1 MTHNNKWQG
10 FTIIEVL
17 MVLAIGGLMITMVFA
32 AIPFITRSNQNNQRK
47 DDVAILLQRVS
58 DYRLHNSGAFP
69 GSATDL
75 DLSGINKLKFYDSNS
90 NVSII
95 DNRQDLAVANTDITK
110 VKIYNYSLCDT
121 DSARYG
127 STVAGGS
134 RDIVALFAL
143 DKGSGASNGSPQCK
157 EM

>member
-1 MTHNNKWQG
+1 MTQNKKRQG

-17 MVLAIGGLMITMVFA
+17 IVLAIGGLMITMVFA

-47 DDVAILLQRVS
+47 NDVAIILQSIS
-58 DYRLHNSGAFP
+58 DYRLHNT
-69 GSATDL
+69 GSFTTNVLDL
-75 DLSGINKLKFYDSNS
+75 KLSGINSLGYYKAS
-90 NVSII
+90 
-95 DNRQDLAVANTDITK
+95 TDIKINPSPVISPDTDTTK
-110 VKIYNYSLCDT
+110 VYVYNYSKCSQSNDGT
-121 DSARYG
+121 K
-127 STVAGGS
+127 VAGGS

>member
-1 MTHNNKWQG
+1 
-10 FTIIEVL
+10 

-47 DDVAILLQRVS
+47 NDVAIILQSIS
-58 DYRLHNSGAFP
+58 DYRLHNTGRFT
-69 GSATDL
+69 TDVGEL
-75 DLSGINKLKFYDSNS
+75 KLSGVNQLGYYQPGPDG
-90 NVSII
+90 I
-95 DNRQDLAVANTDITK
+95 DVIFIDYSPEISQNTDTTK
-110 VKIYNYSLCDT
+110 VYIYDHSKCSQSNNGTKIL
-121 DSARYG
+121 
-127 STVAGGS
+127 GGS